1 MVSLLNFGGAR
12 STSQISGSLAGWDF
26 GGICG
31 ILQPLGFDGFGGGN
45 TFFLKI
51 LEKSWDNF
59 MDDGVC
65 GGFSGL
71 QPGRNHGK

>member
-31 ILQPLGFDGFGGGN
+31 ILQPLGFDGFGGG
-45 TFFLKI
+45 TI
-51 LEKSWDNF
+51 LWMMESV
-59 MDDGVC
+59 GA
-65 GGFSGL
+65 GGPN
-71 QPGRNHGK
+71 PGEIMENDREEWMK